1 MGGVEDGM
9 EEDIIVLDV
18 DAVCAD
24 NCIGP
29 EEAGPGP
36 GTFH

>member
-9 EEDIIVLDV
+9 EEDIIELDV
-18 DAVCAD
+18 DGVCAD

-29 EEAGPGP
+29 EEAGLGP

>member
-1 MGGVEDGM
+1 MGGVEDEIEGG
-9 EEDIIVLDV
+9 IIELDV
-18 DAVCAD
+18 DGVCAE

-29 EEAGPGP
+29 EEAGLGP